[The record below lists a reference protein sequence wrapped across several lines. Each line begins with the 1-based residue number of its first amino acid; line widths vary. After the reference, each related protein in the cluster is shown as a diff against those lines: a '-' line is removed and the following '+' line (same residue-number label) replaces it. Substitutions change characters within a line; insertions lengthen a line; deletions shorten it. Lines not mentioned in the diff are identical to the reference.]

1 MLVQRFSIRN
11 LSLVSGV
18 LAPSARDGLT
28 LAVRPVRAYF
38 DSICRR
44 AALIPRTVPA
54 LLAAMAIVFVCGA
67 QAQQS
72 LQVLHSH
79 VRPAVTSGQ
88 AELVG
93 SLPPTQ
99 RLRLSIVLPL
109 RNQTELTGLLG
120 RLYDPSSPDYRHFLS
135 VEQFTEQFGPSA
147 EDYQAVVAFAQAN
160 GFTVTDTPANRLI
173 VPLGGTVAQIE
184 KAFNVSMK
192 TYRHPTENRT
202 FYSPDR
208 EPSLNLGVPVA
219 HIAGLNNF
227 SIPRPMVTNAVE
239 GQATANVTGSGP
251 GGLYLS
257 SDMRAAYYG
266 GTTLTGNGQAV
277 GLFEYYSG
285 YSPSDVNLTFSN
297 AGQSYG
303 VPINNV
309 VLDGANGGSNG
320 DDAEQVLDIVQ
331 AIGMAPG
338 LSQVR
343 MYIGYFDAHILNEMA
358 SENIAKQLSSSWS
371 WEPDDPSTD
380 DVFFQEFAVQ
390 GQSFFVA
397 SGDNGA
403 YDPGISPFFYPAE
416 DAYVTAVGGT
426 HLTTSGAGGPWV
438 SETAW
443 NSLGDGSGG
452 GISPDGI
459 PIPSWQEGIAKSFNG
474 GSTTLRNVPD
484 VAMEGDFDNY
494 LCANGNCAG
503 EWAGTSFAAP
513 RWAGFLALV
522 NQQAVEAG
530 SAPNGGLGFV
540 NPDLYS
546 IGEGPSYNSDMH
558 DIVSGNNDTRSQPV
572 WFSAV
577 TGYDLATGWGSA
589 NGQNLIDA
597 LAGPQIPGFW
607 LAASQRSLSVDTGAS
622 GATTI
627 AVTGAGGFTGSVDLS
642 VTSALPSGVTASWGT
657 NPTTGT
663 SVLTLTAAG
672 SVTPG
677 TTTLTITGTS
687 GALSAATTVSLT
699 VHAPSFTL
707 SPSSGTLSIYQGN
720 HGHHLIQRKGFG
732 EDAQTDV
739 VGDAAAG
746 RQRGHSTCHLGLLS

>member
-1 MLVQRFSIRN
+1 MLATCLYRRLLYRTI
-11 LSLVSGV
+11 
-18 LAPSARDGLT
+18 
-28 LAVRPVRAYF
+28 AVRRVVSSSLPTISSMAF
-38 DSICRR
+38 AS
-44 AALIPRTVPA
+44 TA
-54 LLAAMAIVFVCGA
+54 LLLFSLPGLAR
-67 QAQQS
+67 QS
-72 LQVLHSH
+72 RQVLHNH
-79 VRPAVTSGQ
+79 FRPAVSSGQ
-88 AELVG
+88 AAVVG
-93 SLPPTQ
+93 PLPATQ
-99 RLRLSIVLPL
+99 QLRVSIVLPL
-109 RNQTELTGLLG
+109 RNQADLTALLG

-251 GGLYLS
+251 GGLSLS

-558 DIVSGNNDTRSQPV
+558 DI
-572 WFSAV
+572 
-577 TGYDLATGWGSA
+577 
-589 NGQNLIDA
+589 
-597 LAGPQIPGFW
+597 
-607 LAASQRSLSVDTGAS
+607 
-622 GATTI
+622 
-627 AVTGAGGFTGSVDLS
+627 
-642 VTSALPSGVTASWGT
+642 
-657 NPTTGT
+657 
-663 SVLTLTAAG
+663 
-672 SVTPG
+672 
-677 TTTLTITGTS
+677 
-687 GALSAATTVSLT
+687 
-699 VHAPSFTL
+699 
-707 SPSSGTLSIYQGN
+707 
-720 HGHHLIQRKGFG
+720 
-732 EDAQTDV
+732 
-739 VGDAAAG
+739 
-746 RQRGHSTCHLGLLS
+746 